1 MLRLRATL
9 AVAFS
14 AAVIVTVLLAMGAIQ
29 PLELPARDAMLRSLP
44 SRPARTTCV
53 LAIDE
58 ASLRAIGR
66 WPWPRTTLAQLVN
79 RAADA
84 GAKAVVI
91 DVLLPEGAD
100 GDAEL
105 AKAMRR
111 VPAILV
117 SVLQEDGDWLL
128 PAATLRDAATAA
140 HGNFEL
146 DHDGIVRRL
155 AATKQNA
162 FRSATSLSLQA
173 AAMVSNTAV
182 PIGRAISP
190 GFRTPAREIPL
201 ISAADVL
208 RGTSAPAGAPALQ
221 GHNGEAARMRGK
233 IVFLGATAAAI
244 GDRVLTPTATHHLPD
259 AGVTVQAAATESILR
274 GETIEALSP
283 IAAGAFAALL
293 IVPIVRSRSRRSRLT
308 VAALATAVVIGGGA
322 LLLDRAQLAIPFVTL
337 TMTIIL
343 TTAAVESVALS
354 GAVRDV
360 AARFAEHRQ
369 REAESKQLLAHEL
382 KTPLASMRGL
392 TQLLGGFQ
400 LTDAERQRVV
410 SLLDSE
416 AGKLQSMVTAL
427 LDLERLPLRDFAAS
441 TSVTDLSELA
451 QRRVDFLRNSTDRT
465 IAVDAAPGVVAR
477 ADAPLIERVIDNLV
491 GNALKYTPASA
502 AVTLRVYES
511 RGDAVLEVE
520 DRGPG
525 ITAAERQR
533 IFDRFFRGATAAGTT
548 GLGLGLAFVAEI
560 ARWHQGSVTADVAPH
575 GGSIFRVT
583 MPAAHTAACAGAM

>member
-1 MLRLRATL
+1 VLRIRATL
-9 AVAFS
+9 IVAFS
-14 AAVIVTVLLAMGAIQ
+14 AAVIVTLLLAIGAMQ
-29 PLELPARDAMLRSLP
+29 PLELPARDAILRRLP
-44 SRPARTTCV
+44 SRLARATCV

-84 GAKAVVI
+84 GAKVVVL
-91 DVLLPEGAD
+91 DVLLSEAAD

-105 AKAMRR
+105 AKAMKR
-111 VPAILV
+111 VPTILV
-117 SVLQEDGDWLL
+117 SVLQEDGEWLL
-128 PAATLRDAATAA
+128 PATTLRDASTAA

-162 FRSATSLSLQA
+162 SRSATSLSLEA
-173 AAMVSNTAV
+173 AAMVSNTPV

-190 GFRTPAREIPL
+190 AFRTPAREIPL
-201 ISAADVL
+201 ISAEAVL
-208 RGTSAPAGAPALQ
+208 RDPRSAIA
-221 GHNGEAARMRGK
+221 MRGK
-233 IVFLGATAAAI
+233 ILFLGATAAAV
-244 GDRVLTPTATHHLPD
+244 GDRVLTPTAAHHLPD

-274 GETIEALSP
+274 GETIDALSP
-283 IAAGAFAALL
+283 IAAGAFAALVL
-293 IVPIVRSRSRRSRLT
+293 VPIVRSRSRRSRLT
-308 VAALATAVVIGGGA
+308 VAALATAIVIGGGA
-322 LLLDRAQLAIPFVTL
+322 LLLDRTQLAIPFVTL
-337 TMTIIL
+337 TMAIIL
-343 TTAAVESVALS
+343 TAAAVESVALS

-369 REAESKQLLAHEL
+369 LEAESKRLLAHEL

-392 TQLLGGFQ
+392 TQLLSGFQ

-410 SLLDSE
+410 TLLDTE

-441 TSVTDLSELA
+441 TCVTDLSELA
-451 QRRVDFLRNSTDRT
+451 RRRIDFLRNSTDRT
-465 IAVDAAPGVVAR
+465 IAVDAVPGVVAR
-477 ADAPLIERVIDNLV
+477 ADAPLIERVIDNLA
-491 GNALKYTPASA
+491 GNALKYTPATA

-525 ITAAERQR
+525 ITLAERQR
-533 IFDRFFRGATAAGTT
+533 IFDRFFRGSTAAGTA

-560 ARWHQGSVTADVAPH
+560 ARWHQGSVTVEAAPH

-583 MPAAHTAACAGAM
+583 MPSARAAARAGAM